1 MQENAVLRNSSFVE
15 STFVWIRALLYNL
28 QLTAFNEIEGFPK
41 CFQHFLAFWLF
52 KQVHRKALKPPF
64 HFPPPLLSP
73 VFSKIGREFH
83 GRNAAAGMRLFLI
96 VANAFLNL
104 LGVLNLNVNEAT
116 SLTMT

>member
-1 MQENAVLRNSSFVE
+1 MLSTLSGVL
-15 STFVWIRALLYNL
+15 AL
-28 QLTAFNEIEGFPK
+28 QAGTSEGAQTTVP
-41 CFQHFLAFWLF
+41 L
-52 KQVHRKALKPPF
+52 PT
-64 HFPPPLLSP
+64 PLLSP